1 MNEAQ
6 HDNVNLGEFLHL
18 QDEKSFSRLLYT
30 NPVCLL
36 TTVNSTRTSTSE
48 SSSIAFAPRRNV
60 MVVSWLTPTNN
71 AGKFVMSVNKRRHTA
86 SILVPTH
93 PNDDDHNA
101 EFVLCVPVAGMED
114 LIRNVGKTSGRWGSS
129 KFPRDQIH
137 SQSEQSGPHHETLN
151 ASTASGSS
159 NTHGSTLPFKKKK
172 KFENGIDGLIAVK
185 IGTTDEEPAI
195 ESEELFGIMGT
206 VAHIKCRVNGIVE
219 ETNTIDPG
227 GDGLDEDHHLI
238 LAEVTNA
245 HVKKDYWDEK
255 KKQFRPIA
263 QKCGDNEAQLHPP
276 PYLTFFGSQSFGYV
290 VTDDLLTNNT
300 E

>member
-1 MNEAQ
+1 MTEARY
-6 HDNVNLGEFLHL
+6 DNANLGEFLHL

-36 TTVNSTRTSTSE
+36 TTVNSTRTSTSAT
-48 SSSIAFAPRRNV
+48 SSIASAPRRNV
-60 MVVSWLTPTNN
+60 MVISWLTPTNN
-71 AGKFVMSVNKRRHTA
+71 TGKFVMSVNKRRHTA
-86 SILVPTH
+86 SILVPTP
-93 PNDDDHNA
+93 PNDDNHNA

-129 KFPRDQIH
+129 KFPSDQIH
-137 SQSEQSGPHHETLN
+137 AQSEKSGLHHDTLT

-159 NTHGSTLPFKKKK
+159 NTHGSTPPFKKKKK

-195 ESEELFGIMGT
+195 ESKELFGIMGT

-219 ETNTIDPG
+219 ETNTTDPG
-227 GDGLDEDHHLI
+227 GNGLDEDHHLI

-245 HVKKDYWDEK
+245 YIKKDYWDET
-255 KKQFRPIA
+255 KKQFRPIG
-263 QKCGDNEAQLHPP
+263 QKCGDDEAQVHPP
-276 PYLTFFGSQSFGYV
+276 PYLTFFGSQTFGYV
-290 VTDDLLTNNT
+290 VNADMLNK
-300 E
+300 